1 MTNMIEVILIRHGK
15 TKGNLRRNYIGRTDE
30 PLCRQGVD
38 ELTEKKAAA
47 SYPAADMLF
56 VSPMKR
62 CRQTAELLYP
72 GLSAV
77 VVDDLRECNFGEFEN
92 KNYQDLAGN
101 AAYQAWLDSNG
112 ESPFPGGESREEF
125 AARCLRGF
133 AAAVEQALAADVMPR
148 RVALVVHGGTIM
160 ALLAACTDL
169 EYFQAMCSNGEG
181 WRVRL
186 DADIWREEGRLL
198 DPEPLFGAE

>member
-38 ELTEKKAAA
+38 ELTEKKTAAA
-47 SYPAADMLF
+47 YPAADMLF
-56 VSPMKR
+56 VSPLRR

-72 GLSAV
+72 GVPAV
-77 VVDDLRECNFGEFEN
+77 VVDDLRECDFGEFEN
-92 KNYQDLAGN
+92 KNYQDLADN
-101 AAYQAWLDSNG
+101 NAYQAWLDSNG

-133 AAAVEQALAADVMPR
+133 ALAVEKALAADVRPQ
-148 RVALVVHGGTIM
+148 RVAFVVHGGTIM
-160 ALLAACTDL
+160 ALLAACTEL
-169 EYFQAMCSNGEG
+169 AYFGAMCGNGCG